1 MRILLV
7 DDYAPVMTLAAAA
20 LDDDPGHELDT
31 ATDGRAGLEKAT
43 ASRYDLIV
51 MNLRLREIDGPEC
64 LSALRKLLPHQK
76 VLVLAEAVDE
86 AMAAVLRASGAR
98 PDAVVIGARDRKVL
112 ARRIGAMLRPNP
124 PEET

>member
-31 ATDGRAGLEKAT
+31 ATDGREALEKAT
-43 ASRYDLIV
+43 AGRYDLVV

-86 AMAAVLRASGAR
+86 AVAAVLRAVR

-124 PEET
+124 SPEET

>member
-7 DDYAPVMTLAAAA
+7 DDYVPVMTLAAAA
-20 LDDDPGHELDT
+20 LDDDSGHELDT
-31 ATDGRAGLEKAT
+31 ATDGREALEKAT
-43 ASRYDLIV
+43 ASRYDLVV

-86 AMAAVLRASGAR
+86 ATGVALRASGIR
-98 PDAVVIGARDRKVL
+98 PDAVVIGPRDRKVL
-112 ARRIGAMLRPNP
+112 ARRIGTMSGKRD
-124 PEET
+124 